1 MDYIFIFQLV
11 LSSIFFYLVGSIQFG
26 IIISQLFRKIDIR
39 NYGSGKTGTTN
50 ILRTLGIIPAMLVI
64 FLDIFKGASPVLIGS
79 IFFDDQS
86 IIAINA
92 TFVVIGHCWPIFAS
106 FRGGRGVASAFG
118 GFVSFIPIPA
128 IFILIIGII
137 IIASTKYISLASIVT
152 VLLSMICII
161 ILIHFDYTSSA
172 LLLFAIPTG
181 LLIEFN
187 HIDNIKRLINGSES
201 KLGQKI
207 NIENE

>member
-1 MDYIFIFQLV
+1 MYII
-11 LSSIFFYLVGSIQFG
+11 
-26 IIISQLFRKIDIR
+26 
-39 NYGSGKTGTTN
+39 
-50 ILRTLGIIPAMLVI
+50 
-64 FLDIFKGASPVLIGS
+64 
-79 IFFDDQS
+79 
-86 IIAINA
+86 
-92 TFVVIGHCWPIFAS
+92 
-106 FRGGRGVASAFG
+106 
-118 GFVSFIPIPA
+118 
-128 IFILIIGII
+128 IIGII

>member
-1 MDYIFIFQLV
+1 
-11 LSSIFFYLVGSIQFG
+11 
-26 IIISQLFRKIDIR
+26 
-39 NYGSGKTGTTN
+39 
-50 ILRTLGIIPAMLVI
+50 
-64 FLDIFKGASPVLIGS
+64 
-79 IFFDDQS
+79 
-86 IIAINA
+86 
-92 TFVVIGHCWPIFAS
+92 
-106 FRGGRGVASAFG
+106 
-118 GFVSFIPIPA
+118 
-128 IFILIIGII
+128 
-137 IIASTKYISLASIVT
+137 
-152 VLLSMICII
+152 MICII